1 MRHERHLTDRYIG
14 RASVPIPAPHPFPG
28 AYSIRPPGD
37 PEPHNQ
43 GYCNYTLPL
52 ARWAPY
58 VRQPPLIIL
67 AAISSEL
74 TMDAVHMVMMVM
86 VATVMMV
93 PIVPAIVMVS
103 MPHRDFL
110 DGRCDCDGW
119 R

>member
-1 MRHERHLTDRYIG
+1 MRHERHLTDRC
-14 RASVPIPAPHPFPG
+14 RPRLCPHPRRRTRSPG
-28 AYSIRPPGD
+28 PTPSARRVTQNLTITAIAIIRRPKRVS
-37 PEPHNQ
+37 
-43 GYCNYTLPL
+43 TL
-52 ARWAPY
+52 RE
-58 VRQPPLIIL
+58 
-67 AAISSEL
+67 AAATHHPAAMSNGL
-74 TMDAVHMVMMVM
+74 TMDTVHVVMMVM